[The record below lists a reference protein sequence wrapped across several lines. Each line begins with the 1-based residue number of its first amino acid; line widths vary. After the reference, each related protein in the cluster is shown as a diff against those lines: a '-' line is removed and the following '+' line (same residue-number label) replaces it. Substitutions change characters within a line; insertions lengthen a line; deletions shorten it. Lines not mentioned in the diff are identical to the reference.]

1 MSFSIFFVIFIKVAT
16 GMSEHD
22 NYGVEFLKATTRI
35 KALCKG
41 PTFWF
46 KTYKFLKIFPKLKI
60 AFETY
65 KKAEQLNICY
75 LNDT

>member
-41 PTFWF
+41 PTF
-46 KTYKFLKIFPKLKI
+46 
-60 AFETY
+60 
-65 KKAEQLNICY
+65 
-75 LNDT
+75 

>member
-46 KTYKFLKIFPKLKI
+46 KTYKFLKFFPK
-60 AFETY
+60 
-65 KKAEQLNICY
+65 
-75 LNDT
+75 